1 MRERWGGGGVEQSN
15 SCWASHL
22 LQVESSANRQTGT
35 DPLRQAPGRVR
46 DGQKRVEARGGGKAK
61 QREDGMRWIQLKRW
75 RVDEK
80 MKRQQQC
87 SEAGRA
93 PATCYCFPK
102 WRWQRKP
109 GGAGW
114 WLVLQGKGNSNK
126 FCCFLLPLPLHPST
140 SSLHLSFLPSFWSVR
155 QREQEKPVRVKMK
168 GLWGRCVRGRW
179 MNDLSYPRYPT
190 GAVLLWHNSK
200 ILYM

>member
-61 QREDGMRWIQLKRW
+61 QREDGMRWIQLKSW

-102 WRWQRKP
+102 WRWESRVGQV
-109 GGAGW
+109 GGW
-114 WLVLQGKGNSNK
+114 FCREKETQINSVA
-126 FCCFLLPLPLHPST
+126 FSSPYPST
-140 SSLHLSFLPSFWSVR
+140 PLRPPSISLSCLLSGQWDRGNKRS
-155 QREQEKPVRVKMK
+155 
-168 GLWGRCVRGRW
+168 LWE
-179 MNDLSYPRYPT
+179 
-190 GAVLLWHNSK
+190 
-200 ILYM
+200 